1 MTPRAL
7 TPLGCALALTLAT
20 VAQAAPQTAP
30 TEPAMTPAQDT
41 TARTSVEG
49 EGVRLEV
56 AFDREDLPGQLSVRY
71 RVSNTGTA
79 PLAVF
84 DRGDRQAVVAGQLAL
99 GSVPAPAFSSDGG
112 DVELR
117 HAGQPLPD
125 PSPTLPPVPL
135 AARVVPGDIVEGA
148 FTFDPALTGDARRV
162 RWCVGVAPFADT
174 AFDGRETVGLVDTW
188 RAMPEAIA
196 AQVTLCTPWYG
207 LDGAVFEE
215 A

>member
-1 MTPRAL
+1 MTPPAF
-7 TPLGCALALTLAT
+7 TPLGCALAVLIVS

-30 TEPAMTPAQDT
+30 TETAMTAAQDT
-41 TARTSVEG
+41 IARTSVEG

-84 DRGDRQAVVAGQLAL
+84 DRGDRQAVLAGQLEL

-117 HAGQPLPD
+117 HAGRPLPE

-162 RWCVGVAPFADT
+162 RWCVGVAPFTDA

-188 RAMPEAIA
+188 QAMPAAIA
-196 AQVTLCTPWYG
+196 EQATLCTAWYG
-207 LDGAVFEE
+207 LEAAAFEAE
-215 A
+215 